1 MFTLDWCDQILEEID
16 NFEKWA
22 LENKVHIHRPNSMN
36 NFGTM
41 LDDIG
46 MSDALQDLA
55 VRFVSP
61 IAQKLFPG
69 CGAESIDS
77 YVVVPVLG

>member
-1 MFTLDWCDQILEEID
+1 M
-16 NFEKWA
+16 
-22 LENKVHIHRPNSMN
+22 ENKVHIHRPNSMN

-61 IAQKLFPG
+61 IAHKLFPG
-69 CGAESIDS
+69 CGADSIDS
-77 YVVVPVLG
+77 YVTVVIAVDPPFHSGAVRDCR